1 MGNKNNNPRILAPLT
16 KMELNQTSLSRDSSP
31 GHLAGLQETVDTPLE
46 GGPAALV
53 GQEGQEVRLAAVTH
67 ALSDH
72 SL

>member
-1 MGNKNNNPRILAPLT
+1 
-16 KMELNQTSLSRDSSP
+16 MELNQTCLSRDSSP

-72 SL
+72 AL